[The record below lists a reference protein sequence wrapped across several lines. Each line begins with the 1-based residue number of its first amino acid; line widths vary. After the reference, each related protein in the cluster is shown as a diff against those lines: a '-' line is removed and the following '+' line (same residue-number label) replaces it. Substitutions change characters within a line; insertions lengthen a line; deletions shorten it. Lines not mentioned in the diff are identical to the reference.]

1 MEFLQSTA
9 EQREQ
14 AQRMI
19 KILRA
24 SADESPELQV
34 EPDGLETSSP
44 DDSVDAFQAS
54 ATKASGTDDALVD
67 LFRRKFEVPVET
79 FMQQMRE
86 QHVPIESHS
95 R

>member
-1 MEFLQSTA
+1 
-9 EQREQ
+9 
-14 AQRMI
+14 MI

-24 SADESPELQV
+24 SADKSPELQV

-44 DDSVDAFQAS
+44 DDSVDAFQVS
-54 ATKASGTDDALVD
+54 ATKGTEDALVD

-79 FMQQMRE
+79 FLQQLRA
-86 QHVPIESHS
+86 QRVSIESHS